1 MSRISRF
8 CRTLDQW
15 CNGYGRFVNELRG
28 GSLQFLA
35 IVTVVSGI
43 SLFSSSKITSEA
55 DDTIYVVYVIGLLY
69 LAVISWYIQYKRTA
83 VPIPPAPV
91 EFPNL
96 RRFILSVNYVAC
108 LAFFF
113 TYDEPIK
120 SLRNEY
126 IPWICI
132 SAYVHIL
139 VVLAIFRLRD
149 DYGFSDG
156 FLAAAYTLLF
166 PMCSTNSFKIYL
178 TLCTF
183 FLFGIRNLQL
193 RTPIEIQ
200 IPPIPLHIPQ
210 APVPPVSD
218 TPVDQTEIN
227 MSRRGKK
234 SAGRSTIHQPQAYKS
249 NRRHNRHAS
258 T

>member
-35 IVTVVSGI
+35 IVTVVSEI

-69 LAVISWYIQYKRTA
+69 LAAGPSLSTA
-83 VPIPPAPV
+83 
-91 EFPNL
+91 
-96 RRFILSVNYVAC
+96 
-108 LAFFF
+108 
-113 TYDEPIK
+113 
-120 SLRNEY
+120 
-126 IPWICI
+126 
-132 SAYVHIL
+132 
-139 VVLAIFRLRD
+139 RD

-166 PMCSTNSFKIYL
+166 PMCATNSLKIYL
-178 TLCTF
+178 TLATF
-183 FLFGIRNLQL
+183 FLFRIRNLQL
-193 RTPIEIQ
+193 HTPIEIQ

-210 APVPPVSD
+210 APVPPVFEK
-218 TPVDQTEIN
+218 PVDQTEIN

-249 NRRHNRHAS
+249 NLRHNRHAS